1 MWERDFPSCEKGLC
15 NALKR
20 GLSTPTRIAVSAY
33 IPGTTVEQHEPDT
46 EGVRD
51 SGKKER

>member
-1 MWERDFPSCEKGLC
+1 MWERGFPSCEKGLC